1 MPKKSS
7 HAELVSASN
16 KISFFWKIISPILL
30 VISVILALMLGAEK
44 VSLAAVFGQGD
55 KFENII
61 LWQLRLPRVLLVF
74 TTGLLLGGSGAVF
87 QLFFRN
93 PLAEPG
99 IMGISSGATLGA
111 VIASIVPGVMAL
123 TGRGG
128 VGAFISPVN
137 LCAFAGAL
145 GAGVLV
151 TSLAFSRSGK
161 ASSVML
167 LLCGTALG
175 TLYSSIS
182 SMLLL
187 TCNKELH
194 SIYTWIL
201 GSFNG
206 RGWNE
211 LTFIV
216 LPAAI
221 SILLM
226 FAISGPLDLLTGG
239 EKSAAALGVEVDRL
253 RVLVLLCGSLAVSCA
268 VCAGGTIGF
277 VGLIAPHIVRK
288 FLGPRAR
295 TLLPFSMIFGATLL
309 LLSDTFARIII
320 APGELPAGIITSI
333 LGVPFFLA
341 LCLGRRK

>member
-1 MPKKSS
+1 MKRD
-7 HAELVSASN
+7 
-16 KISFFWKIISPILL
+16 IIWKILSPILL
-30 VISVILALMLGAEK
+30 IIAVILALMLGAEK

-55 KFENII
+55 KFDNII

-74 TTGLLLGGSGAVF
+74 LTGILLGGSGAVF

-128 VGAFISPVN
+128 IGAFISPVN

-145 GAGVLV
+145 VAGLLV
-151 TSLAFSRSGK
+151 TSLAFSRGGK
-161 ASSVML
+161 SSSVML

-211 LTFIV
+211 LLFILLPSAVSIV
-216 LPAAI
+216 LMI
-221 SILLM
+221 IVSR
-226 FAISGPLDLLTGG
+226 PLDLLTGG
-239 EKSAAALGVEVDRL
+239 EKSAAALGAEVDRL
-253 RVLVLLCGSLAVSCA
+253 RVLVLLCGALAVSAA

-288 FLGPRAR
+288 ILGPRAR
-295 TLLPFSMIFGATLL
+295 TLLPYSMLFGATLL
-309 LLSDTFARIII
+309 LLSDTFARVII

-341 LCLGRRK
+341 LCLGGKNEK

>member
-1 MPKKSS
+1 MKRD
-7 HAELVSASN
+7 
-16 KISFFWKIISPILL
+16 IFWKTISPVLL

-74 TTGLLLGGSGAVF
+74 ITGLLLGGSGAVF

-111 VIASIVPGVMAL
+111 VIASIVPGFMAL
-123 TGRGG
+123 TGKGG
-128 VGAFISPVN
+128 VAACISPVN

-145 GAGVLV
+145 AAGILV

-175 TLYSSIS
+175 TLYSSLS

-211 LTFIV
+211 LLFIL
-216 LPAAI
+216 LPSAI
-221 SILLM
+221 SIILM
-226 FAISGPLDLLTGG
+226 FIVSRPLDLLTGG
-239 EKSAAALGVEVDRL
+239 EKSAASLGVEVDRL
-253 RVLVLLCGSLAVSCA
+253 RVLVLLCGALAVSSA

-295 TLLPFSMIFGATLL
+295 TLVPYSMVFGATLL
-309 LLSDTFARIII
+309 LLSDTFARVII

-341 LCLGRRK
+341 LCLGDKK